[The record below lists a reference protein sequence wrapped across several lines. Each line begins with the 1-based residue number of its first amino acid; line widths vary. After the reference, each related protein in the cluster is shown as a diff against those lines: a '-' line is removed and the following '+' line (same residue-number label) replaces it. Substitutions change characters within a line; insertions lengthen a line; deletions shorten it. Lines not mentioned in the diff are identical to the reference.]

1 MRRRGAP
8 AAAPVAGA
16 LLAPATASGH
26 GLGSRADLP
35 IPAWLFGWAAA
46 LVLIV
51 SFVALAVLW
60 TRPRLEWDTWRPL
73 PAGLGRVLASRPV
86 EIVCGLVG
94 VALLLLTIWSGA
106 AGTQTTTDNF
116 APTFVY
122 VIFWVGLVPLSV
134 VFGDV
139 FRAFNPWRAAGRAI
153 AWASSKAA
161 GERLEAP
168 LSYPERLGRW
178 PAVIGLLAFT
188 WLELAAQD
196 GDTPRNVA
204 IATLVY
210 SVVTGVGM
218 GVYGVEPWTRRAEAF
233 SVYFNLFS
241 RISPVERRGDEV
253 GVRRP
258 LSGLSRV
265 DLSPPGSVVLLAV
278 MIGGVSF
285 DGASEGPV
293 WAAVIPGLTKALTG
307 LGLGPGSAAEFA
319 STIGLLATVAIVL
332 GLYRLGV
339 AGARSVGG
347 GFDGR
352 RLAQGFAHSLVPIAL
367 VYVLAH
373 YLTLLLFQ
381 GQAIA
386 PLAADPLGQ
395 GSGGL
400 GSASAA
406 IDYALIGATAVWY
419 IQVVMIVVG
428 HIAALSLAHDR
439 ALVLYDRPQLAV
451 RSQYWMLAVMVA
463 FTSIALWLLA
473 QANA

>member
-1 MRRRGAP
+1 
-8 AAAPVAGA
+8 VAGA

-419 IQVVMIVVG
+419 IQVVVIVVG